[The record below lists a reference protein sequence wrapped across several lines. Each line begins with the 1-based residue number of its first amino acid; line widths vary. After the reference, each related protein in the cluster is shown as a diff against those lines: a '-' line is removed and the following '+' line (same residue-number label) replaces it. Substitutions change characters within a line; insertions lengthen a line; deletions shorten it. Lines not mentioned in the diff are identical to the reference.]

1 MEFVKRKKVRV
12 NNVRMLIID
21 EADSIIDLGFFPEL
35 ERIAKMRELP
45 QEERQTVLVT
55 TSVTPEILDTA
66 KSERNYQ

>member
-1 MEFVKRKKVRV
+1 MEFEKRKKVRV

-35 ERIAKMRELP
+35 ERIEKMRELS